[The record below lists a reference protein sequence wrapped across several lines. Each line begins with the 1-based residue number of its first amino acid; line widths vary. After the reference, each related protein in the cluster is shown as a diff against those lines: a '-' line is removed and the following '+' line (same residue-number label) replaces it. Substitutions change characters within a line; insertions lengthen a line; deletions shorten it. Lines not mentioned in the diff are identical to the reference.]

1 MNKIEQFL
9 DEMCRVYIKSF
20 VRCYTCDRYLYL
32 EERTVGHCFSRRH
45 LNTRWN
51 LNNIRL
57 QCPIC
62 NYNPKKSKEFKS
74 VLKAELGELEFNR
87 LEKLAKSNCTDKR
100 QVYIEALKGLIN
112 AFVFLKDNQNAEKCR
127 RKLEELQN
135 ENI

>member
-9 DEMCRVYIKSF
+9 DEMCRVYIKNF
-20 VRCYTCDRYLYL
+20 VRCYTCDRYLYI

-62 NYNPKKSKEFKS
+62 NYNPKKNKEFKTM
-74 VLKAELGELEFNR
+74 LKAELGELEFNK
-87 LEKLAKSNCTDKR
+87 LEKLAKSNCVDKR
-100 QVYIEALKGLIN
+100 QVYLEA
-112 AFVFLKDNQNAEKCR
+112 
-127 RKLEELQN
+127 LEELEEGFLMLKDERN
-135 ENI
+135 LEIVRKKKREIKGER